1 MIRESPHRGLGGFS
15 MERTFKLLFLIL
27 FFGIWLALPVFS
39 VDFNDDKSMTFVKGI
54 TLVNLTSIV
63 LFFINTEVLMPR
75 IFQRYGVSSYVV
87 SLILLIVVFT
97 IIQYSMKEWL
107 LPFRKSGQEFNLGRF
122 VAFNVFPVIMI
133 AAISAV
139 YGFINYYSSQSKIQ
153 QEEKQERLQSELS
166 FLRSQISPHFI
177 FNVLNSIVYLIRTKS
192 NNAETV
198 TIQLSELMRYMLYET
213 DNQQVPLEKEVL
225 YLENYIELQR
235 VRFEDDVQ
243 INFKVEGKID
253 ALMIE
258 PMLLIPFVE
267 NAFKHGVG
275 LIQNPVIDV
284 FVSCQNNTMKSNIK
298 NKIAP
303 ESVENKDGSSG
314 IGLKNVKRRLELLY
328 PNQHQFS
335 ASERGDWF
343 EVELLLNL
351 KEG

>member
-1 MIRESPHRGLGGFS
+1 
-15 MERTFKLLFLIL
+15 MERTFRLLFLIL

-39 VDFNDDKSMTFVKGI
+39 IDFNDERSIAFVRGI
-54 TLVNLTSIV
+54 TLVNLTSII
-63 LFFINTEVLMPR
+63 LFFVNTEVLMPR
-75 IFQRYGVSSYVV
+75 ILPKYGVSSYVI
-87 SLILLIVVFT
+87 SLIVLIIVFV
-97 IIQYSMKEWL
+97 IIQHFMKEWL
-107 LPFRKSGQEFNLGRF
+107 LPPRRGDRGMFNLGRF
-122 VAFNVFPVIMI
+122 LGFTVFPVIMI

-139 YGFINYYSSQSKIQ
+139 FGFINYLSLQNKIQ

-192 NNAETV
+192 NNAESV
-198 TIQLSELMRYMLYET
+198 TIQLSELMRYMLYES
-213 DNQQVPLEKEVL
+213 DNQQVTLDREIM

-243 INFKVEGKID
+243 INFKVEGKTD

-275 LIQNPVIDV
+275 LIQEPVIDV
-284 FVSCQNNTMKSNIK
+284 FISCQNNDFICKIK

-303 ESVENKDGSSG
+303 ESIENKDGSSG

-335 ASERGDWF
+335 SERVGEWF
-343 EVELLLNL
+343 VVELDL
-351 KEG
+351 KLKGVGK